1 MMQLIE
7 TAATWFTK
15 IGMPVV
21 AAYHL
26 IFGSLFFNT
35 AATDAVGLE
44 KVGNELLIPFQY
56 LFAGRVAIP
65 VTDRE
70 GHIEEYLF
78 RQRYDYSKDYAFRT
92 TAAVVAL
99 PVSLVAGTIVKA
111 AAYTSKLT
119 RDHYLAMQES
129 LTKTT
134 SKIELYRKLGIAIV
148 SDEEMMEIEPP
159 RFSRRPGEEKKLH
172 LDKKALREIARLL
185 KQNQIPFW
193 IDCGTCLGAQRYG
206 GVIPWDNDIDL
217 SVLEPDFENVRNAL
231 SQLDPNKYVAQ
242 DWSNRDR
249 PNTYIRVY
257 VKETRNHIDIYHFRI
272 DPIAKTVKYIISSEN
287 SAFLPK
293 SWKDR
298 ERKVCVDTPF
308 DQIFPLKKVK
318 FDGVDV
324 YVPNKTV
331 QYLQA
336 RYGQNIDPVK
346 VFNPVTNVYEKD
358 LSHPYWKD
366 SFAR

>member
-1 MMQLIE
+1 MTGFIE
-7 TAATWFTK
+7 TLSLWMTK
-15 IGMPVV
+15 FGMPVV

-26 IFGSLFFNT
+26 VFGSLFFNT
-35 AATDAVGLE
+35 AATDAEGLE
-44 KVGNELLIPFQY
+44 KVGDELLIPFHY

-70 GHIEEYLF
+70 GHKEYLF
-78 RQRYDYSKDYAFRT
+78 RQQYDYKEEFVFRT
-92 TAAVVAL
+92 TAAAIAL
-99 PVSLVAGTIVKA
+99 PLSIVAGTVVKTIGYA
-111 AAYTSKLT
+111 SKT
-119 RDHYLAMQES
+119 AREHYVGMQAS
-129 LTKTT
+129 LKKFSSKTEYY
-134 SKIELYRKLGIAIV
+134 KRIGIALV
-148 SDEEMMEIEPP
+148 KEEEMGEIEPP
-159 RFSRRPGEEKKLH
+159 RFSRRPGEENKLKI
-172 LDKKALREIARLL
+172 DKEALREIVSLL
-185 KQNQIPFW
+185 KKHEIPFW

-217 SVLEPDFENVRNAL
+217 SVLEPDFENVRSAL
-231 SQLDPNKYVAQ
+231 SELDPQKYVAQ

-257 VKETRNHIDIYHFRI
+257 VKETRNHLDIYHFRI
-272 DPIAKTVKYIISSEN
+272 DAEAKTAKYVISSEN

-298 ERKVCVDTPF
+298 ERKVCVDTSF
-308 DQIFPLKKVK
+308 DQIFPLKKAN
-318 FDGVDV
+318 FDGITV

-331 QYLQA
+331 EYLQA

-346 VFNPVTNVYEKD
+346 IFNPITGLYEKD

-366 SFAR
+366 SYMR